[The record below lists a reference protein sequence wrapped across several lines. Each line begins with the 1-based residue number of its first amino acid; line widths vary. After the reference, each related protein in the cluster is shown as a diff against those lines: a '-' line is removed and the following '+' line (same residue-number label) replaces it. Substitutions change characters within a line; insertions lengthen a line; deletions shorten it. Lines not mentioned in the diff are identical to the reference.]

1 MLTPGRGGPKV
12 WAMLEV
18 LLKSRDHGQCT
29 HGIPGEPEKHTGPM
43 Q

>member
-1 MLTPGRGGPKV
+1 MPTPGRGGPEV

-18 LLKSRDHGQCT
+18 LLKSSYHGQCT
-29 HGIPGEPEKHTGPM
+29 HGYPGELEEHAGTM